1 MASSTL
7 LLIMIAVFLVL
18 ALLGLPIAISIGVA
32 SLGALLMQGD
42 IPLTIMASGCIRW
55 STV

>member
-42 IPLTIMASGCIRW
+42 IPLTIMAQRM
-55 STV
+55 